1 MSEQKLESSYFDVP
15 DGPFDNRSLVIYGG
29 GGHGKTIIDLV
40 RALGSYDIV
49 GIVDDGLPM
58 GSSVMDIKVLGGSDV
73 LASLES
79 KGIRQAVNAVGGIGE
94 IGQRVKIFRT
104 ILEAGFNCPA
114 LIHPSAAIEASAQID
129 SGAQIL
135 PQAYVG
141 TRAKIGF
148 GVLLNSGAIVSHDCE
163 IGDYAGL
170 APGAILAGGV
180 IVGEGVQIGM
190 GATINLQV
198 SIGVGARIGNSAVI
212 KRDVP
217 AGVVVHAGQ
226 VWPPSER

>member
-15 DGPFDNRSLVIYGG
+15 EGPFDNRALVIYGG

-40 RALGSYDIV
+40 KALGTFNIV
-49 GIVDDGLPM
+49 GIVDDGLPT
-58 GSSVMDIKVLGGSDV
+58 GSSVMDLKVLGGSEI

-94 IGQRVKIFRT
+94 IGKRVKIFRT
-104 ILEAGFNCPA
+104 ILEAGFNCPT
-114 LIHPSAAIEASAQID
+114 LIHPSATIEASAQIG
-129 SGAQIL
+129 SGVQIL

-141 TRAKIGF
+141 TQTKIGF

-170 APGAILAGGV
+170 APGALLAGSV
-180 IVGEGVQIGM
+180 SVGEGAQIGM
-190 GATINLQV
+190 GVTVNLGV

-212 KRDVP
+212 KRNVP

-226 VWPPSER
+226 VWPSTKL

>member
-1 MSEQKLESSYFDVP
+1 MPEQKLESSNADQ
-15 DGPFDNRSLVIYGG
+15 GPVNKRALLIYGG
-29 GGHGKTIIDLV
+29 GGHGQTIIDLV
-40 RALGSYDIV
+40 RAMGTFSIV
-49 GIVDDGLPM
+49 GIVDDGLAV
-58 GSSVMDIKVLGGSDV
+58 GSSVMDIEVLGGSDV

-79 KGIRQAVNAVGGIGE
+79 KGIRQAVNAIGGIGE
-94 IGQRVKIFRT
+94 IGKRVNIFRT
-104 ILEAGFNCPA
+104 ILEAGFTCPT
-114 LIHPSAAIEASAQID
+114 LIHPSAAIEPSAQIG

-141 TRAKIGF
+141 TRTKIGF
-148 GVLLNSGAIVSHDCE
+148 GVLINSGAIVSHDCE

-180 IVGEGVQIGM
+180 IVGEGAQIGM
-190 GATINLQV
+190 GVTINLRV
-198 SIGVGARIGNSAVI
+198 SIGIGARIGNSAVI

-226 VWPPSER
+226 VWPTSNI